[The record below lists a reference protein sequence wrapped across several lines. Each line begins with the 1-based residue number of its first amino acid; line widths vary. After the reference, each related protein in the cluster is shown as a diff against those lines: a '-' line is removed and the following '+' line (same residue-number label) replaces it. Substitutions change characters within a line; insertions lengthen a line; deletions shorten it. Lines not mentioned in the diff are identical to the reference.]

1 VLARLLPR
9 KTDFFALF
17 SRHAALTV
25 EAARSLAALL
35 DRLGDAEA
43 ESSRIRGLEHEA
55 DAICQETMETLH
67 RTFVTPIDRGDIH
80 SLASRL
86 DDIMDHV
93 ESTAQR
99 LWLYEIKQPTPELRE
114 MAQLL
119 CRATQAVKDV
129 VDALAG
135 RREADRIRE
144 LCLRVKQVE
153 KENDRL
159 LRRATASLFRDE
171 SDAKSL
177 IKWKEIYD
185 TVETAI
191 DLCEDVANV
200 VEGVVLENA

>member
-1 VLARLLPR
+1 VLAKLLPR

-25 EAARSLAALL
+25 EAARALVALL

-43 ESSRIRGLEHEA
+43 ESQRIRGLEHEA
-55 DAICQETMETLH
+55 DAVCQETMETLH
-67 RTFVTPIDRGDIH
+67 RTFVTPIDRGDVH
-80 SLASRL
+80 SLASSL

-93 ESTAQR
+93 ESAAQR
-99 LWLYEIKQPTPELRE
+99 LWLYEIKDATPELRQ

-119 CRATQAVKDV
+119 CSATEAVKDV
-129 VDALAG
+129 IDALAG
-135 RREADRIRE
+135 RRQAARIRE

-159 LRRATASLFRDE
+159 LRRATATLFRDE
-171 SDAKSL
+171 SDAKAL

-185 TVETAI
+185 TIETAI
-191 DLCEDVANV
+191 DRCEDVANV